1 MGSISAKSSS
11 SSLSQQSIA
20 NNKSPVGGDPPSNLT
35 ASSNTS
41 LKSLSSKE
49 IEFNFQTVHAAFGR
63 EIEQDLKERRRL
75 KELAQQPLIQF

>member
-20 NNKSPVGGDPPSNLT
+20 NKSPVSGDPPSNLT

-75 KELAQQPLIQF
+75 KELAKQPLIQF

>member
-20 NNKSPVGGDPPSNLT
+20 NKSPVGGEPASNLT